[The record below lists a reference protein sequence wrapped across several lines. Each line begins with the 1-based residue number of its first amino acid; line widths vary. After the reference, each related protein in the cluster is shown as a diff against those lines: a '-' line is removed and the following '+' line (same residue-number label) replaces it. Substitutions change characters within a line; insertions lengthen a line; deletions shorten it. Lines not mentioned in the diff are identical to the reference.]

1 LSPQEKMTEALLW
14 NTAMQN
20 KILETLLSKYENSK
34 HFNNQS
40 KVNRRVSIDPAKEFP
55 QYKDDSQVDFC
66 KKLNSVLRELATRNL
81 VVVKWA
87 TPSLAESVSLNID
100 AINEAYS
107 LTKKVSRK
115 DEQLWLK
122 EQLGRYS
129 NDKSQCVVDYVNA
142 QIQRI
147 EANKNVEFY
156 TGDKQEFL
164 DVLTS
169 VSFICC
175 NEEELLIRNASL
187 HLFKDSKRLEAI
199 SSTVESFM
207 KKYGDFEGCDDV
219 FAECNV
225 VKTPTLV
232 VVKGNAIIHFEH
244 QDINLVLV
252 HGDLGFSTQ
261 TLQKILSVE
270 VLGNRIVTVE
280 NLTSFYTYTNMDDVV
295 IYLGGF
301 HNSIKREFIKLIAKG
316 NPEKQFLHFGDIDA
330 GGFFIL
336 EHLRK
341 KTGINFSPLFMDIV
355 TLKKYAKS
363 TKALTKND
371 VERLKKFLQHEEFG
385 SVVSYMLENNCK
397 LEQENVLT
405 GI

>member
-1 LSPQEKMTEALLW
+1 
-14 NTAMQN
+14 MQN

-40 KVNRRVSIDPAKEFP
+40 KVNRRILIDPAKEFP

-66 KKLNSVLRELATRNL
+66 KKLNSVLRELTTRNL
-81 VVVKWA
+81 IAVKWL
-87 TPSLAESVSLNID
+87 TPSLAESVSLNIE

-107 LTKKVSRK
+107 LTKKISRR
-115 DEQLWLK
+115 DEQFWLK
-122 EQLGRYS
+122 EQFGKYS
-129 NDKSQCVVDYVNA
+129 NDKSQCIVDYINA
-142 QIQRI
+142 QKQRI
-147 EANKNVEFY
+147 DANKNVEFY

-164 DVLTS
+164 DVLS
-169 VSFICC
+169 AVSFICS

-187 HLFKDSKRLEAI
+187 HLFKDTKRLEAI
-199 SSTVESFM
+199 SSTVESFL

-244 QDINLVLV
+244 QDINLLQM

-261 TLQKILSVE
+261 TLHNILSVE
-270 VLGNRIVTVE
+270 VVGKSVVTVE
-280 NLTSFYTYTNMDDVV
+280 NLTSFYTYNNIDDVV

-301 HNSIKREFIKLIAKG
+301 HNSIKREFIKLIANG
-316 NPEKQFLHFGDIDA
+316 NPGKQFLHFGDIDA
-330 GGFFIL
+330 GGFYIL
-336 EHLRK
+336 DHLRQ
-341 KTGINFSPLFMDIV
+341 KTGINFRPLYMDID
-355 TLKKYAKS
+355 TLKKYADF
-363 TKALTKND
+363 TKVLTKND
-371 VERLKKFLQHEEFG
+371 IKRLKKLQQHEEF
-385 SVVSYMLENNCK
+385 SPIISYMLENNCK